1 MSGDET
7 GTEESGWTKA
17 NLQKLLAAMKTS
29 IPERDRMNAYTK
41 GLKAV
46 DWKKVAFPPFS
57 PEACQAKWT
66 EMLQKMRKTRSL
78 TELIIEAEGAIS
90 NPVRTKKVHPAL
102 PKRPSPPNAIFYEEN
117 RAKFH
122 EKYPQM
128 RSRKLF
134 GLLIK
139 KYKELPDEEKAKY
152 VKKHQLASAEYNRR
166 MLEFRQ
172 KKYHGSPKNESR
184 KNRKRKSNSAGTQ
197 DGEDADGLPPKPPTN
212 GYNLFCKEQLPSMTG
227 VSRNSFVSV
236 WAQRWRDL
244 TDRQRGEYNKQC
256 RELKSQ
262 YSIKLNE
269 YLTTLGEEEQ
279 RRIFDKHGIKR
290 LKASQKEGTFQGEP
304 KTPSQCGKDI
314 FYKDQMK
321 LLKEKCPNSR
331 KRLIKV
337 NQIWKDL
344 SKKEKGCYREKANKN
359 ILKYSMELQKWF
371 KTLTPAE
378 QEAYQTRHPSRC
390 QHLDAKQMT
399 NENLYR
405 PSDSEDEDIE
415 DNSSDEEEENLGWE
429 EEEEEGDDITFEMY

>member
-1 MSGDET
+1 MSGDES

-29 IPERDRMNAYTK
+29 IPEQERMNAYSK
-41 GLKAV
+41 ALKAV

-57 PEACQAKWT
+57 PEACQEKWT

-78 TELIIEAEGAIS
+78 TELIVEAEGAIS
-90 NPVRTKKVHPAL
+90 NPVRTKTFNPAL

-122 EKYPQM
+122 EMYPQM
-128 RSRKLF
+128 KSRKLF
-134 GLLIK
+134 ALLAK

-152 VKKHQLASAEYNRR
+152 VKKHQLASAKYDRLMLQFRR
-166 MLEFRQ
+166 
-172 KKYHGSPKNESR
+172 NR
-184 KNRKRKSNSAGTQ
+184 KNKKRKSTSAGTP
-197 DGEDADGLPPKPPTN
+197 DGEDADGLPPKPPSN
-212 GYNLFCKEQLPSMTG
+212 GYNLFCKEQLASMAG
-227 VSRNSFVSV
+227 VSGNSYVSV

-244 TDRQRGEYNKQC
+244 TDRQRNEYNKRS

-262 YSIKLNE
+262 YLVKLNK

-279 RRIFDKHGIKR
+279 QRIFDKHGIKR
-290 LKASQKEGTFQGEP
+290 LTASQKRTLQGEP
-304 KTPSQCGKDI
+304 KMPSQYGKEI

-321 LLKEKCPNSR
+321 LLKEKYPNSR
-331 KRLIKV
+331 ERLVKV
-337 NQIWKDL
+337 SQKWQGL
-344 SKKEKGCYREKANKN
+344 SKKEKECYKEKAKN
-359 ILKYSMELQKWF
+359 PIIKYTVELQKWF
-371 KTLTPAE
+371 KALTPAE
-378 QEAYQTRHPSRC
+378 QKAYQTRHPSKCR
-390 QHLDAKQMT
+390 HWLAAKQMT

-429 EEEEEGDDITFEMY
+429 EEEEEEEEEGDDITFEMY